1 MRDALA
7 ECCRPKDMKTLLEA
21 NGMTAEGK
29 ASAAWLM
36 HRVADALAFG
46 RIGLCPVC
54 KTDGSS
60 FVFLVCF
67 VL

>member
-1 MRDALA
+1 
-7 ECCRPKDMKTLLEA
+7 MKTLLEA